1 MTGFL
6 VDVDTGNPVLD
17 VETGLLIPVD
27 DETAVKQIIYMLL
40 NCQPGSEIMHPYYG
54 FDLESALR
62 LSDMEESEMFIE
74 TLLAD
79 ALDPKKEKLISNV
92 NYIKA
97 TRDGNDPRKMNV
109 IIAAIASV
117 VLPVVRSASGAL
129 PVTRV
134 MLDVN
139 DDVTSTIASKIT
151 RILLYITT
159 FCPGNDFA
167 NSRIAKASNSNA
179 VTETGKNSATIAVAA
194 LDPGIIRAR
203 MVKITEKNMIR
214 A

>member
-1 MTGFL
+1 MVGFL
-6 VDVDTGNPVLD
+6 VDVETGNPVLD

-92 NYIKA
+92 NYINA
-97 TRDGNDPRKMNV
+97 TIDKEDPRKMNV
-109 IIAAIASV
+109 
-117 VLPVVRSASGAL
+117 
-129 PVTRV
+129 
-134 MLDVN
+134 
-139 DDVTSTIASKIT
+139 TIN
-151 RILLYITT
+151 L
-159 FCPGNDFA
+159 
-167 NSRIAKASNSNA
+167 
-179 VTETGKNSATIAVAA
+179 
-194 LDPGIIRAR
+194 
-203 MVKITEKNMIR
+203 NMISGENITILEMIGE
-214 A
+214 

>member
-97 TRDGNDPRKMNV
+97 TRDGDDPRKMNV
-109 IIAAIASV
+109 TINLNTV
-117 VLPVVRSASGAL
+117 SGENINIL
-129 PVTRV
+129 E
-134 MLDVN
+134 
-139 DDVTSTIASKIT
+139 TI
-151 RILLYITT
+151 
-159 FCPGNDFA
+159 G
-167 NSRIAKASNSNA
+167 
-179 VTETGKNSATIAVAA
+179 G
-194 LDPGIIRAR
+194 
-203 MVKITEKNMIR
+203 
-214 A
+214 

>member
-109 IIAAIASV
+109 IINLNTI
-117 VLPVVRSASGAL
+117 SGENINIL
-129 PVTRV
+129 E
-134 MLDVN
+134 
-139 DDVTSTIASKIT
+139 TI
-151 RILLYITT
+151 
-159 FCPGNDFA
+159 G
-167 NSRIAKASNSNA
+167 
-179 VTETGKNSATIAVAA
+179 G
-194 LDPGIIRAR
+194 
-203 MVKITEKNMIR
+203 
-214 A
+214 

>member
-1 MTGFL
+1 MAGFL

-97 TRDGNDPRKMNV
+97 TRDEDDPRKMNITINLNTISGENINILEV
-109 IIAAIASV
+109 I
-117 VLPVVRSASGAL
+117 G
-129 PVTRV
+129 
-134 MLDVN
+134 
-139 DDVTSTIASKIT
+139 
-151 RILLYITT
+151 
-159 FCPGNDFA
+159 
-167 NSRIAKASNSNA
+167 
-179 VTETGKNSATIAVAA
+179 E
-194 LDPGIIRAR
+194 
-203 MVKITEKNMIR
+203 
-214 A
+214 

>member
-1 MTGFL
+1 MVGFL

-97 TRDGNDPRKMNV
+97 TRDSTDPRKM
-109 IIAAIASV
+109 SV
-117 VLPVVRSASGAL
+117 TINLNTVSGENINIL
-129 PVTRV
+129 E
-134 MLDVN
+134 
-139 DDVTSTIASKIT
+139 TI
-151 RILLYITT
+151 
-159 FCPGNDFA
+159 G
-167 NSRIAKASNSNA
+167 
-179 VTETGKNSATIAVAA
+179 G
-194 LDPGIIRAR
+194 
-203 MVKITEKNMIR
+203 
-214 A
+214 